1 MADVADAHQPKTV
14 GMTIN
19 RSNQGPE
26 PDISTSLRRSLL
38 RLAAEEDAQAAEE
51 AARIPYWEP
60 CPVSVL
66 GHRCAASALRL
77 EADKVIDP
85 CSMQTAS

>member
-1 MADVADAHQPKTV
+1 MRPTPVNRRLS
-14 GMTIN
+14 GMTNN

-26 PDISTSLRRSLL
+26 LDIATSLRRCLL

-66 GHRCAASALRL
+66 GHRRAASALRL
-77 EADKVIDP
+77 EADKVVAAYT
-85 CSMQTAS
+85 MQTAS